1 MDNSNVFRI
10 DFGEIHPNK
19 KSLSAFNKKLS
30 MYKRTGERKAKP
42 ENCLLCGMS
51 GVSFCNS
58 HSIPQ
63 FCLKNITTD
72 GKTKT
77 LNQAIGVDFL
87 PYEVGLNRTGTF
99 KLICK
104 KCDGTFFADYE
115 RAEYYYEGKSLS
127 NTLLASVATKVCLL
141 EKYKARQQVGMLEEV
156 PESTNFDLS
165 NMGSI
170 RKQDEIEDDIQLNYA
185 LAAIKGVN
193 NGYKLFIDYYLPYT
207 VPIAFQ
213 GQLNLVCDYKGR
225 IINDIF
231 NFSPSYRIEPLYACV
246 FPLGSG
252 TRVFVFSRNDG
263 FARYARFYRWLKSL
277 SRRKCLDVLLKLIIA
292 YTEEEYFCPD
302 LPDSIFKNPG
312 FKKLACTS
320 NLNLLLDPDLTS
332 LTTKGIVSEFSIS
345 NFPDIPELLSRNY
358 SVETL
363 RAIDS

>member
-1 MDNSNVFRI
+1 
-10 DFGEIHPNK
+10 
-19 KSLSAFNKKLS
+19 
-30 MYKRTGERKAKP
+30 
-42 ENCLLCGMS
+42 
-51 GVSFCNS
+51 
-58 HSIPQ
+58 
-63 FCLKNITTD
+63 
-72 GKTKT
+72 
-77 LNQAIGVDFL
+77 
-87 PYEVGLNRTGTF
+87 
-99 KLICK
+99 
-104 KCDGTFFADYE
+104 
-115 RAEYYYEGKSLS
+115 
-127 NTLLASVATKVCLL
+127 
-141 EKYKARQQVGMLEEV
+141 MLEEV

-170 RKQDEIEDDIQLNYA
+170 RKQDEMEDDIQLNYA

-193 NGYKLFIDYYLPYT
+193 NGYKLFIDYYLPHT
-207 VPIAFQ
+207 VPLAFQ

-231 NFSPSYRIEPLYACV
+231 NFSPSYRIEPLYACI

>member
-1 MDNSNVFRI
+1 MDNSNVYRI
-10 DFGEIHPNK
+10 NFGEIHPDK
-19 KSLSAFNKKLS
+19 KSLTAFNKKLS
-30 MYKRTGERKAKP
+30 MYKRAGERKAKP
-42 ENCLLCGMS
+42 NNCLLCGKS

-63 FCLKNITTD
+63 FCLKNITTN
-72 GKTKT
+72 GLLKT

-115 RAEYYYEGKSLS
+115 RADYYSEGRTLS

-141 EKYKARQQVGMLEEV
+141 EKDKARQQVGMLEEV

-170 RKQDEIEDDIQLNYA
+170 RKQDEKEDDIQFNYA
-185 LAAIKGVN
+185 LAAIRGVN
-193 NGYKLFIDYYLPYT
+193 NGYKLFVDHYLPYT
-207 VPIAFQ
+207 APLAFQ
-213 GQLNLVCDYKGR
+213 GQLNLVCDYGGR
-225 IINDIF
+225 VINDIF
-231 NFSPSYRIEPLYACV
+231 NFSPSYRIEPLYVCV

-263 FARYARFYRWLKSL
+263 FARYARFFRWLNSL

-302 LPDSIFKNPG
+302 LPDSIFKDPG
-312 FKKLACTS
+312 FNKLACMS

-332 LTTKGIVSEFSIS
+332 LTTKSIVSEFTIN
-345 NFPDIPELLSRNY
+345 NFPDIPELMSRNY
-358 SVETL
+358 SVEVL
-363 RAIDS
+363 RTIDG

>member
-1 MDNSNVFRI
+1 MKNSNIYRI
-10 DFGEIHPNK
+10 NFGEIHPNK
-19 KSLSAFNKKLS
+19 KSLTAFNKKLS
-30 MYKRTGERKAKP
+30 MYKRAGERKAKP
-42 ENCLLCGMS
+42 ENCLLCGKS

-77 LNQAIGVDFL
+77 LNQAIGIDFL

-115 RAEYYYEGKSLS
+115 RPDYYYEGKPLS
-127 NTLLASVATKVCLL
+127 NTLLASVATKICLL
-141 EKYKARQQVGMLEEV
+141 EKYKAHQQVGMLEEV
-156 PESTNFDLS
+156 PETTNFDLS
-165 NMGSI
+165 NMDRI
-170 RKQDEIEDDIQLNYA
+170 RKQDEKEDDIQLNYA
-185 LAAIKGVN
+185 LAAIRGVN
-193 NGYKLFIDYYLPYT
+193 NGYKLFIDHFLPYT
-207 VPIAFQ
+207 VPLAFQ
-213 GQLNLVCDYKGR
+213 GQINLICDQEGR
-225 IINDIF
+225 VINDIF
-231 NFSPSYRIEPLYACV
+231 NFSPSYRIEPLYVCV
-246 FPLGSG
+246 FPLESG
-252 TRVFVFSRNDG
+252 TRVFAFSRNDG

-312 FKKLACTS
+312 FRKLACKS
-320 NLNLLLDPDLTS
+320 NLNLLLYPDPTS

-345 NFPDIPELLSRNY
+345 NFPDIPELMSRKY

-363 RAIDS
+363 RAIDG

>member
-1 MDNSNVFRI
+1 MDNSNVYRI
-10 DFGEIHPNK
+10 DFGEIHPDK
-19 KSLSAFNKKLS
+19 KTLTAFNKKFS
-30 MYKRTGERKAKP
+30 MYKHAGEQKAKP
-42 ENCLLCGMS
+42 ENCLLCGKKT
-51 GVSFCNS
+51 VSFCNS

-77 LNQAIGVDFL
+77 LNQAIGIDFM

-115 RAEYYYEGKSLS
+115 RADYYYEGKSLS
-127 NTLLASVATKVCLL
+127 NTLLASIATKVCLL

-156 PESTNFDLS
+156 PETAIFDFS
-165 NMGSI
+165 NMGNV
-170 RKQDEIEDDIQLNYA
+170 RMLDEKEDDIQLKYA
-185 LAAIKGVN
+185 LAAMRSAN

-207 VPIAFQ
+207 VPLAFQ
-213 GQLNLVCDYKGR
+213 GQLNLICDHKGR
-225 IINDIF
+225 IINDIY

-246 FPLGSG
+246 FPLENG

-263 FARYARFYRWLKSL
+263 FARYARLYRWLNSI

-302 LPDSIFKNPG
+302 LPDSIFNNPG
-312 FKKLACTS
+312 FKELACLA
-320 NLNLLLDPDLTS
+320 NLNLLFDPDLTS
-332 LTTKGIVSEFSIS
+332 LTTKSIVSEFTIN
-345 NFPDIPELLSRNY
+345 NFPDIPELMSRNY
-358 SVETL
+358 SVEVL
-363 RAIDS
+363 RTIDG